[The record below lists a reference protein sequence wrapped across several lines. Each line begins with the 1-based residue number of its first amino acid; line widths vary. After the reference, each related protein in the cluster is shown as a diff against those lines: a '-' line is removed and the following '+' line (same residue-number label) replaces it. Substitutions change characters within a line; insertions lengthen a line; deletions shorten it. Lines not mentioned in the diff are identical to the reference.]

1 MRINELSITRGQRI
15 KVQGIELGW
24 EAGDLY
30 VAPAGVTVRD
40 NHVNRVYKATEG
52 GVTPTHTYHVVPGSY
67 EGNTFRVRIYL
78 EPAHAELADGAD
90 LNALMGTESLNFT
103 THVN

>member
-1 MRINELSITRGQRI
+1 MRINQLSITRGQRI
-15 KVQGIELGW
+15 KIEGIELGW

-30 VAPAGVTVRD
+30 VNPDGVTVTD
-40 NHVNRVYKATEG
+40 PHVNRVYKATEG

-67 EGNTFRVRIYL
+67 AGNTFRVRIYL
-78 EPAHAELADGAD
+78 EPAHAELANGAD
-90 LNALMGTESLNFT
+90 LNALMGDESLNFT